1 MKSSAVVTA
10 DAAGCVCGAVSV
22 LLTDL
27 RAASELSACATSGM
41 TSAFW
46 LDSKQL
52 PAALPELSL

>member
-1 MKSSAVVTA
+1 MTA

-22 LLTDL
+22 PLTDL

-52 PAALPELSL
+52 PAALPVLSL

>member
-1 MKSSAVVTA
+1 MTA
-10 DAAGCVCGAVSV
+10 DAAGCVCEAVSV

-27 RAASELSACATSGM
+27 HAASELSACATSGM

-52 PAALPELSL
+52 PAALLELSL